1 MQIKCAICNSN
12 KECQLLFSYNTELSL
27 FRCLDCGLVFLFPEP
42 VITDTKEI
50 YSNLE
55 KYTSLPENHFSIIKK
70 FKFKM
75 AFWRHCG
82 FGRAKTL
89 GILSRENL
97 ARAIEILI
105 GKVTPFTL
113 SVPLLQ
119 PLNSNQL
126 DIGCGHGSW
135 LLSMHDLGYK
145 NLYGI
150 DIRETAA
157 SERLRQKGIPVI
169 IGDILEVDLPNV
181 FFDVIRLEHVI
192 EHLPNPKERLRKI
205 ANWLKPS
212 GKIVMSFPNINSYTF
227 KYFGKDT
234 IALELPE
241 HLYHFSPK
249 SISIL
254 AEQCGL
260 HLLEHKSI
268 PVFDQFTSSWRNLLK
283 NKGKEDSLSL
293 NILRNKL
300 LYAFAPLYSLIF
312 SNDKGD
318 FLSVLMVRNT

>member
-1 MQIKCAICNSN
+1 MQIKCTLCNSN
-12 KECQLLFSYNTELSL
+12 KECQLLLSYNTELSL
-27 FRCLDCGLVFLFPEP
+27 LRCLDCGLVFLFPES
-42 VITDTKEI
+42 VIADTKEI
-50 YSNLE
+50 YSHLE
-55 KYTSLPENHFSIIKK
+55 KYTLLPEIHFSIINK

-75 AFWRHCG
+75 ASWRHCG
-82 FGRAKTL
+82 IGRGPKPWVFLAK
-89 GILSRENL
+89 ENL

-113 SVPLLQ
+113 AVPLLQ

-135 LLSMHDLGYK
+135 LLSMRNLGYE

-157 SERLRQKGIPVI
+157 SERLGKKAFRSY
-169 IGDILEVDLPNV
+169 GDILEVDLPNG

-205 ANWLKPS
+205 ADWLKPS

-241 HLYHFSPK
+241 HLYHFPK
-249 SISIL
+249 IYINISGTVRI
-254 AEQCGL
+254 
-260 HLLEHKSI
+260 
-268 PVFDQFTSSWRNLLK
+268 TSF
-283 NKGKEDSLSL
+283 G
-293 NILRNKL
+293 I
-300 LYAFAPLYSLIF
+300 
-312 SNDKGD
+312 
-318 FLSVLMVRNT
+318 